1 TLSPTY
7 SICRDHGY
15 LAGEV
20 KSCPHCGKKTEIY
33 SRITGYYRPVQNW
46 NDGKLQEYKNRV
58 EYDIENSCLKRP
70 TSAIVTVSGLENE
83 EAEIEFSQP
92 EEVRY
97 LFTTKKC
104 PNCKQ
109 AKEILKNIPYILMD
123 AEENPEL
130 AYKYKVRQAPT
141 LVVVNK
147 DQVWKYANLSN
158 IMQYAQQTALV
169 GV

>member
-1 TLSPTY
+1 
-7 SICRDHGY
+7 
-15 LAGEV
+15 V
-20 KSCPHCGKKTEIY
+20 Y

-58 EYDIENSCLKRP
+58 EYDIANSSLKRP
-70 TSAIVTVSGLENE
+70 TSAVVTMSDIDSDEPVV
-83 EAEIEFSQP
+83 EFSQP

-97 LFTTKKC
+97 LFTTKSC
-104 PNCKQ
+104 PNCKL
-109 AKEILKNIPYILMD
+109 AKEALNGIPYILMD

-141 LVVVNK
+141 LVIVNK
-147 DQVWKYANLSN
+147 DQVKKYANLSN
-158 IMQYAQQTALV
+158 ITKYVEESALV